1 MRLRVGPLPAS
12 QVVTAALICTRRTIG
27 IRTCGGAGQIARLR
41 LLPRARRLA
50 IGVCMARRRQGLP
63 VGAVHGRGRADAS
76 PDGVCGDEG
85 LRLRRDRREDAV
97 LVESQAVG
105 APAVLGGLE
114 AGAADLGQVSTSQSH
129 TCAVGASYLA
139 ATAVAT
145 GNGSALARGGRLVV
159 LLLDILWRR
168 ALLAVRVVRR
178 RGARPLVGAW
188 QAVLLLVLRVLVLVG
203 GHVRARLLGGRRREG
218 RVHLARAVSAGGG
231 RLMLWQHGR
240 QLIAAEPALGDE
252 VWMRCEGVPV
262 ARVVC

>member
-12 QVVTAALICTRRTIG
+12 QVVTAALICTGRTIG

-63 VGAVHGRGRADAS
+63 VGTVHGRRRADAS
-76 PDGVCGDEG
+76 PDGVCGDKG
-85 LRLRRDRREDAV
+85 LRLRRDGREDAV
-97 LVESQAVG
+97 LVESQAIG

-114 AGAADLGQVSTSQSH
+114 AGAADLGQVSKSRSRTGA
-129 TCAVGASYLA
+129 TGASYLA
-139 ATAVAT
+139 AAAVAA

-203 GHVRARLLGGRRREG
+203 GHVRARLLGRRRREG
-218 RVHLARAVSAGGG
+218 RVHLARAMSAGGG
-231 RLMLWQHGR
+231 QLMLCHG
-240 QLIAAEPALGDE
+240 
-252 VWMRCEGVPV
+252 GV
-262 ARVVC
+262 AGSL

>member
-1 MRLRVGPLPAS
+1 VRLRVGPLPAS

-27 IRTCGGAGQIARLR
+27 IRTCGGAGQIARLW

-63 VGAVHGRGRADAS
+63 VGPVHGRGRADAS
-76 PDGVCGDEG
+76 PDGVCGDKG
-85 LRLRRDRREDAV
+85 LRLRRDGREDAV

-114 AGAADLGQVSTSQSH
+114 AGAADLGRVSKSRSR

-139 ATAVAT
+139 ATAVAA

-168 ALLAVRVVRR
+168 ALLAVWVVRR

-188 QAVLLLVLRVLVLVG
+188 QAVLLLVLRVLVG